1 MKNMAIIL
9 QVLITLLFL
18 QSCEEYEMVQ
28 YGEGNEINFMADYY
42 LGKEKKPYWVD
53 ETEYLHYETN
63 FGINPRGDSLLLVLF
78 WQGIKIS
85 GVPADHPRRC
95 VHHEKLG
102 DNTLEIVCPEEYYV
116 PADTGVAVFKVLI
129 KRPEKRNTEY
139 SAYLTF
145 DYEKSDFKAGTVE
158 RQTFELRVEN
168 SVNLELWG
176 SSQEEWD
183 GDYAMFFGDYSE
195 TKARYLITKYGGTVL
210 NEWTMTN
217 QFYDV
222 LYSNGFYLDFEE
234 YKADPDNAP
243 LIDENTGEWIE
254 IPDISEL
261 L

>member
-63 FGINPRGDSLLLVLF
+63 FGINPRGDSLLLDTLLV
-78 WQGIKIS
+78 GVKIS
-85 GVPADHPRRC
+85 GVPADHPRK
-95 VHHEKLG
+95 VAFTTKKLG

-145 DYEKSDFKAGTVE
+145 DYEE
-158 RQTFELRVEN
+158 
-168 SVNLELWG
+168 
-176 SSQEEWD
+176 
-183 GDYAMFFGDYSE
+183 
-195 TKARYLITKYGGTVL
+195 I
-210 NEWTMTN
+210 
-217 QFYDV
+217 
-222 LYSNGFYLDFEE
+222 GF
-234 YKADPDNAP
+234 
-243 LIDENTGEWIE
+243 
-254 IPDISEL
+254 
-261 L
+261 